1 MPFLKSF
8 STYEIRH
15 KYVKKQQK
23 KTETKPQI
31 SKNAYISQTNGMD
44 QKWRVCT
51 STSTWVYLS
60 SREQMFV
67 WKNGFLTTEK
77 KSESSKVKGITTKNY
92 VANRFNNAMFF
103 LELNNLEMDCL
114 FSANEF
120 SHFNNQLSRY
130 EKKTNTQQ
138 SGSMQLPAALFMY
151 KAIQQ
156 SIEEHS
162 PTREPMFHGCTLIC
176 VNQWLCFIR
185 TNHPD

>member
-77 KSESSKVKGITTKNY
+77 NPNRPKSKASQPKITLPIDSTMPRFFWSWIHSKWIVYLARMNFRTSTISSPATRKKPTHSNQVRCSYQQPCSCT
-92 VANRFNNAMFF
+92 RPFN
-103 LELNNLEMDCL
+103 
-114 FSANEF
+114 S
-120 SHFNNQLSRY
+120 QL
-130 EKKTNTQQ
+130 K
-138 SGSMQLPAALFMY
+138 
-151 KAIQQ
+151 
-156 SIEEHS
+156 SIRQHVS
-162 PTREPMFHGCTLIC
+162 
-176 VNQWLCFIR
+176 QCFTDAR
-185 TNHPD
+185 

>member
-1 MPFLKSF
+1 MLKSNKKNRNQAKNLEKRIHIANKWNG
-8 STYEIRH
+8 SEMARLYEHINLSLF
-15 KYVKKQQK
+15 KFEGTNVCVKKW
-23 KTETKPQI
+23 I
-31 SKNAYISQTNGMD
+31 FDY
-44 QKWRVCT
+44 W
-51 STSTWVYLS
+51 
-60 SREQMFV
+60 
-67 WKNGFLTTEK
+67 K

-103 LELNNLEMDCL
+103 LELNTLEMDCL